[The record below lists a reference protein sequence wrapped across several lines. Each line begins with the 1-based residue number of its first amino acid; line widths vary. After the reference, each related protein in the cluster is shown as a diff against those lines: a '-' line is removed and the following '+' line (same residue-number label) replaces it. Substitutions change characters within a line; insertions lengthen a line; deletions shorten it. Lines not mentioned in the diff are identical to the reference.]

1 MIEDAI
7 RFTLRNMLGIHESQH
22 YFDMTITQ
30 HANSAIMTLD
40 QLGVPLKPGFTL
52 YSDDQF
58 WEDLLV
64 DPSQFHAVKTYIY
77 LYVRLMFDPPTASLL
92 TALKEQLKELEWRL
106 NVQAETLHLKN
117 SVRTNVFDE
126 DRQNGSFEG

>member
-22 YFDMTITQ
+22 YFDVTITH
-30 HANSAIMTLD
+30 HANSAIMMLD

-106 NVQAETLHLKN
+106 NVQAETLQLKN